1 VITTYIYNYTV
12 NQSFAYGPRLTVYDA
27 RTRRMHRLESRSAA
41 AGYLDSTPRIQ
52 CPRQRTFAWG
62 LPTSRYS
69 PFK

>member
-1 VITTYIYNYTV
+1 VR
-12 NQSFAYGPRLTVYDA
+12 QSFAYDRRLAVYDS
-27 RTRRMHRLESRSAA
+27 RTRRLHRLESRAA
-41 AGYLDSTPRIQ
+41 ASRYFRSKPRAQ